1 MTIHRKDEAW
11 IKTKNGSHWMKE
23 QEKQELAEAEEERK

>member
-1 MTIHRKDEAW
+1 MTIHRREEKWA
-11 IKTKNGSHWMKE
+11 KSKPGAHWLAE